1 MKAILRTFVFIYISF
16 YVTSV
21 IVNAFYFKGN
31 ENLNLLIVL
40 SALFLLNFCSPLLL
54 GILPLPKGFVSNLI
68 ITFILNLVVFN
79 ILVIFLPGFNIVATN
94 ISELIILG
102 IVLPS
107 KGLSRRWAL
116 IFATLLFVVIY
127 RFLVWL
133 CKSKK

>member
-54 GILPLPKGFVSNLI
+54 GILPSPKGFVSNLI

-116 IFATLLFVVIY
+116 VFAALLFVVIY